1 MRGRGRR
8 TQQCGKHGYRYFIFK
23 GVGPCMH
30 PDCSRARVELWVKTN
45 PSSKEAFRPVMES
58 LDDFL
63 VWGIAE
69 GATKLGYEWDSR
81 VAWEEAVPS
90 YLREL
95 KIQSAGR
102 AVATE
107 TTRLLFLAN
116 NRGAAGS
123 GYDESRTVYP
133 DGIVFAHEC
142 ITFICDAY
150 SMPMAAYFLD
160 VIDLQDLAKLCYG
173 GEILVAKDQAEDAIK
188 ELREWFDGQPA
199 QYPKNNSK
207 PRFQNA

>member
-1 MRGRGRR
+1 M
-8 TQQCGKHGYRYFIFK
+8 
-23 GVGPCMH
+23 
-30 PDCSRARVELWVKTN
+30 KTHL
-45 PSSKEAFRPVMES
+45 SSKNAFRPIIEQ

-69 GATKLGYEWDSR
+69 GASKLGYEWDSR

-90 YLREL
+90 YCRQLQVER
-95 KIQSAGR
+95 ANT

-116 NRGAAGS
+116 NGGAAGS
-123 GYDESRTVYP
+123 GYDEGRTVYP

-142 ITFICDAY
+142 ITFLSDAY
-150 SMPMAAYFLD
+150 SMPIAAYFLD
-160 VIDLQDLAKLCYG
+160 VIDLQDLAKLCYDG
-173 GEILVAKDQAEDAIK
+173 DLLETKDQVAEAVLK
-188 ELREWFDGQPA
+188 LRGWFNGQPA

-207 PRFQNA
+207 PRLQSTQPR